1 MRNSGKALL
10 ELVPQNNRA
19 SAKSRRPCWLLEEG
33 RAGPLN
39 AARAG
44 ADQRSACPSVEVL
57 CAGIMCSTFC
67 NFAFAPGRQAPQRWP
82 LALGVSYFIVYN
94 LPQLPMHGVI
104 FSLLKRLCICRS
116 RRRLSRYK
124 HCSKGSQVL
133 HPSLSPGEEE
143 IFSYITQGGPSEVGS

>member
-1 MRNSGKALL
+1 MRRG
-10 ELVPQNNRA
+10 QGQIR
-19 SAKSRRPCWLLEEG
+19 G
-33 RAGPLN
+33 
-39 AARAG
+39 
-44 ADQRSACPSVEVL
+44 SACPSVEVL

-104 FSLLKRLCICRS
+104 FSLLKRLCICCS

-143 IFSYITQGGPSEVGS
+143 IFSYITQGGPSELGS